1 MKRVL
6 IISYSFNNDQ
16 VIGSVR
22 MRGLAKYLKEFG
34 WKPTILT
41 VKSDS
46 KSSEFDFVETDYEED
61 IVSVWKKKLGLTKE
75 TALKENV
82 GVKNNKNKKS
92 ILNSFVKFSSEIVT
106 YPDTH
111 KGWLNPALECG
122 NKLLKENK
130 FDAII
135 STYPVATCHLIA
147 KKLSENHNLPWI
159 ADYRD
164 LWSQNHYKNYS
175 KIRKYLDTR
184 LEIKTLKSAQAIT
197 TISDP
202 LKEKLNEI
210 HNNKE
215 IYTIMNGFDPNQINP
230 GTKISDKFTITYTGT
245 LYNGIRDP
253 EPMLI
258 SINELISD
266 GIIDPKDIKLH
277 FYGPK
282 EDWLEKD
289 IEKNNLSEVTEI
301 FGEISRDL
309 SIQKQREAQLL
320 LLITANDPR
329 EKGFFTGK
337 LFDYLA
343 AERPIFHIGVKN
355 GVIEKLLNKTN
366 AGISTDNINDI
377 KLELERFYN
386 DYNLNKEVSYQ
397 GLENEV
403 NKYNHKSMAKKF
415 SDILDSL

>member
-34 WKPTILT
+34 WNPTILT
-41 VKSDS
+41 VKSHS
-46 KSSEFDFVETDYEED
+46 KSSEFDSVETNYEED
-61 IVSVWKKKLGLTKE
+61 IISVWKKKIGFTNG
-75 TALKENV
+75 TALKGNI
-82 GVKNNKNKKS
+82 GVNNNKNKKS
-92 ILNSFVKFSSEIVT
+92 FLNSFVKFSSEIVT

-111 KGWLNPALECG
+111 KGWLKPALESG

-130 FDAII
+130 FDAIV

-147 KKLSENHNLPWI
+147 KKLSENHDLPWI

-175 KIRKYLDTR
+175 KIRKHLDTK
-184 LEIKTLKSAQAIT
+184 LEIKTLKSAKAIT

-210 HNNKE
+210 HNDKE
-215 IYTIMNGFDPNQINP
+215 IYTIMNGFDPKQINP
-230 GTKISDKFTITYTGT
+230 GTEISKKFSITYTGT

-253 EPMLI
+253 EPLLI
-258 SINELISD
+258 SINELITD
-266 GIIDPKDIKLH
+266 GIIDPKDMKLQ

-355 GVIEKLLNKTN
+355 GVIEKLLKKTN
-366 AGISTDNINDI
+366 TGISTDNINDI
-377 KLELERFYN
+377 KLELERFYG
-386 DYNLNKEVSYQ
+386 DYIVNKEVSYH
-397 GLENEV
+397 GLKNEV